1 MAGEQPEDICHGWTA
16 RCLVQPHWSSAFSD
30 LEEHRD
36 VAWHYCFCRNGVV
49 GTSPTHISLE
59 GCTCWWVG
67 EAAVP
72 HVTQHLFPAPPAWGC
87 MWLCWGYH
95 SVQRSV
101 PGAVFPAL
109 CLAIFILGVGNAFL
123 QEAHLL
129 INPCSRM
136 AGLLQPLCWP
146 LLLLRTIT
154 ETRQLTGQDKSG
166 FSTTAA
172 SAHLWLQALF
182 PPPLAG
188 PNRTVKSLW
197 YPLGGVAAENLGLGP
212 SN

>member
-1 MAGEQPEDICHGWTA
+1 MG
-16 RCLVQPHWSSAFSD
+16 S
-30 LEEHRD
+30 
-36 VAWHYCFCRNGVV
+36 
-49 GTSPTHISLE
+49 SPTHISLE
-59 GCTCWWVG
+59 GCTCLSPHPIHSWWVG

-87 MWLCWGYH
+87 MWLCWGYLASQQKPVPWSR

-136 AGLLQPLCWP
+136 ARLLQPLCWR
-146 LLLLRTIT
+146 LLLLRTVT
-154 ETRQLTGQDKSG
+154 ETHQLTGQDKSG

-172 SAHLWLQALF
+172 LAHLWLQALL

-197 YPLGGVAAENLGLGP
+197 CPLREMAAENLGLGP